1 MRWKLLVWVIV
12 LLVVVAFVSFN
23 VDNRSDISFGFR
35 VITDVPVFASTFVSF
50 AIGALVGLTAAVGSS
65 RKKAKTAPETEP
77 SEDPPE
83 PKRKRRRGSRKSKQD
98 QAVDTEQ

>member
-35 VITDVPVFASTFVSF
+35 VISDVPVFASTFVSF

-65 RKKAKTAPETEP
+65 RKKTKPAVEAEP
-77 SEDPPE
+77 SEPSE
-83 PKRKRRRGSRKSKQD
+83 PKRKRRRGNRKNDQD